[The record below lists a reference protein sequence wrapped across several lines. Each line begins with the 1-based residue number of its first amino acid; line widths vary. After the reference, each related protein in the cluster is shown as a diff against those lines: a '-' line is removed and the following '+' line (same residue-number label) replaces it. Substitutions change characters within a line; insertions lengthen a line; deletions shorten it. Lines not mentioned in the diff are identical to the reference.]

1 MKRILWFMIV
11 FMNTGFVT
19 IFTACN
25 NNSNLPQNQYYYY
38 PKANVYYDVQRSLYF
53 YSLNGGQS
61 WDSVA
66 RLSDKEPSTL
76 GNRETVYSTSLQVY
90 KENEAHRKKYGG
102 SLFLL
107 ANEGSASEAD
117 SGATE
122 RSVTGKGYH
131 HKTTAKRSSGN
142 EKPAKKPL
150 KDFFKKIFGKR
161 KDR

>member
-11 FMNTGFVT
+11 LMNIGFVT
-19 IFTACN
+19 IFTCCN
-25 NNSNLPQNQYYYY
+25 NNKVSQNQYYYY
-38 PKANVYYDVQRSLYF
+38 PKTNVYYDVRRSLYF

-90 KENEAHRKKYGG
+90 KENETHRKKYGG

-107 ANEGSASEAD
+107 PNQGSFGEAD
-117 SGATE
+117 SGAVE
-122 RSVTGKGYH
+122 RSVASKANPR
-131 HKTTAKRSSGN
+131 KTYAKRSSGN
-142 EKPAKKPL
+142 GKPAKKPF
-150 KDFFKKIFGKR
+150 KDFFKKIFGKH